1 MSLHAIV
8 VALGGELYHG
18 GARANV
24 PGPGHSA
31 DDRSVS
37 LWLTQGRV
45 LIHSFGGSDW
55 RDVREDLRR
64 RGLVDSDCRPIG
76 SRTLC
81 PVSAAHPDRI
91 VRRQTAEKLWSEGVN
106 TGAAGLLARHLRRRG
121 LRWSSA
127 LRDLL
132 EHPAAPVS
140 AYRSLS
146 PTMHALMARISDR
159 DGNTAGVELT
169 YLDLAGRRA
178 DHLTISRKAVGCIPR
193 GSAVRLCSVRERML
207 VGEGVITTLSAM
219 RRFGFPGWALLSA
232 TNLANWSPPPGVL
245 KVLIAADRGKV
256 GENAAWRLRRRLEIL
271 GVETTIR
278 LPPTNAGDWNDA
290 LVADKRRMKRDDAL
304 GREGGEERPSR

>member
-178 DHLTISRKAVGCIPR
+178 DHLAISRKAVGCIPR

>member
-76 SRTLC
+76 STTLC

-91 VRRQTAEKLWSEGVN
+91 VRRQTAEYLWSEGVN
-106 TGAAGLLARHLRRRG
+106 T
-121 LRWSSA
+121 
-127 LRDLL
+127 
-132 EHPAAPVS
+132 
-140 AYRSLS
+140 
-146 PTMHALMARISDR
+146 
-159 DGNTAGVELT
+159 
-169 YLDLAGRRA
+169 
-178 DHLTISRKAVGCIPR
+178 
-193 GSAVRLCSVRERML
+193 
-207 VGEGVITTLSAM
+207 
-219 RRFGFPGWALLSA
+219 
-232 TNLANWSPPPGVL
+232 
-245 KVLIAADRGKV
+245 
-256 GENAAWRLRRRLEIL
+256 
-271 GVETTIR
+271 
-278 LPPTNAGDWNDA
+278 
-290 LVADKRRMKRDDAL
+290 
-304 GREGGEERPSR
+304 